1 MRTISALA
9 VILIGNCLVPSLEA
23 KDIIRDK
30 SPDGKFALRIT
41 KDDMGG
47 SAAIIG
53 LKEKGLVA
61 TLETYQNYTE
71 EAHLVWSKDS
81 QRVAYFEPDRK
92 GGSATVFF
100 RKGSE
105 FEEVSLP
112 YGNFPACQEK
122 PVEKNSDDKYV

>member
-1 MRTISALA
+1 VRTTAAFA
-9 VILIGNCLVPSLEA
+9 VILIGNCLVPSLQA
-23 KDIIRDK
+23 KDIIKDK

-53 LKEKGLVA
+53 LKGKGLVA

-92 GGSATVFF
+92 GGSTTAYFWDS
-100 RKGSE
+100 SE
-105 FEEVSLP
+105 FKEVSIP
-112 YGNFPACQEK
+112 YGDPTGDFPACE
-122 PVEKNSDDKYV
+122 DKSF